1 LDVLRQKF
9 DSGLLGWGLNHQP
22 ELLFVKQLYGTARK
36 NEVQVLQAYLT
47 SNAGT
52 GLNFRS

>member
-36 NEVQVLQAYLT
+36 NEVQVLHAYLT